1 MKIISKPQYAITP
14 KEVDRLLTLKN
25 QANLICDNLDC
36 RDCDAGCDN
45 CPFNKVSDKLQ
56 DILNEAA
63 EIAKSLPRASDNE
76 GE

>member
-25 QANLICDNLDC
+25 QPNPICDNLDC
-36 RDCDAGCDN
+36 CDCEAGCNN
-45 CPFNKVSDKLQ
+45 CPFNAISDKLQ
-56 DILNEAA
+56 DILDEAA
-63 EIAKSLPRASDNE
+63 EIAKSLPRAKEE

>member
-25 QANLICDNLDC
+25 QPNPICDNLDC
-36 RDCDAGCDN
+36 SDCQNGCDD
-45 CPFNKVSDKLQ
+45 CPFNAVSDKLQ

-63 EIAKSLPRASDNE
+63 EIAKSLPRASENE